1 MHLKE
6 KEQLG
11 KAHKFLPFEEH
22 RHVHVPRSQGTVDNI
37 SSGLIKDYI
46 ISIPIQL
53 PTLSTPH

>member
-11 KAHKFLPFEEH
+11 KTHKFLPFEEH
-22 RHVHVPRSQGTVDNI
+22 RHVHNI